1 MQLLIN
7 DTASIYVT
15 DNTPNLEP
23 RYRMRFYFDPN
34 SITMADSDMFT
45 LMYGFSGST
54 SMLRVDFRISGGAYQ
69 LMARALDDGSI
80 WSATPWFT
88 ISDSPHAIELDWQ
101 ASTAV
106 GANNGTL
113 TFWIDGVELSLVT
126 GIDND
131 TRRMDTT
138 RLGAATGLDAGTV
151 GAVFFDAFDS
161 RRQNYIGP

>member
-7 DTASIYVT
+7 DTASIYAT

-34 SITMADSDMFT
+34 SISMNDGDMFT

-54 SMLRVDFRISGGAYQ
+54 SILRVDFRFSSGAYQ
-69 LMARALDDGSI
+69 LMARALNDGST

-88 ISDSPHAIELDWQ
+88 ISDDPHSIELDWQ
-101 ASTAV
+101 ASTEV

-113 TFWIDGVELSLVT
+113 TFWLDGVELSLVT
-126 GIDND
+126 GIDSD
-131 TRRMDTT
+131 TRRIDTI
-138 RLGAATGLDAGTV
+138 RLGAVTGLDAGTIGTV
-151 GAVFFDAFDS
+151 YFDAFDS
-161 RRQNYIGP
+161 RRLNHIGP